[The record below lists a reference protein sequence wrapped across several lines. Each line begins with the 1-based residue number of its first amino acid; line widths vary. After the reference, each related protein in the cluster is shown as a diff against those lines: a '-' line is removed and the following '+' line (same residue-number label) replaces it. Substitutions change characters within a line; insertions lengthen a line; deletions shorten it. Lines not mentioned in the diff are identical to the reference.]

1 MSEYGDGGRK
11 FKSKYWFPG
20 KKIKNCYE
28 LGVLCS
34 KDDKR
39 KGITTFFKKFVL
51 MKVAKLFQRIEF
63 RWAIEAG
70 YL

>member
-1 MSEYGDGGRK
+1 MGDVS
-11 FKSKYWFPG
+11 SKANIGFQV
-20 KKIKNCYE
+20 KRKNCYE